1 MSTSNP
7 FGKLK
12 IERDEEDREEM
23 AQQKKSTGE
32 GNQLFA
38 PIQGEQK
45 KKKKVRQEKK
55 ETQDDNE
62 GFEVVGG
69 KKEDN
74 YGRRAN
80 ESASFWKFTG

>member
-7 FGKLK
+7 FGKLT

-74 YGRRAN
+74 
-80 ESASFWKFTG
+80 

>member
-1 MSTSNP
+1 MSTSNS

-45 KKKKVRQEKK
+45 KKKKELRHLLRK
-55 ETQDDNE
+55 
-62 GFEVVGG
+62 
-69 KKEDN
+69 
-74 YGRRAN
+74 
-80 ESASFWKFTG
+80 

>member
-32 GNQLFA
+32 GNQLF
-38 PIQGEQK
+38 QGEQK

-55 ETQDDNE
+55 ETQ
-62 GFEVVGG
+62 
-69 KKEDN
+69 
-74 YGRRAN
+74 
-80 ESASFWKFTG
+80 

>member
-55 ETQDDNE
+55 ETIVE
-62 GFEVVGG
+62 KLSKFFEKYLGLI
-69 KKEDN
+69 
-74 YGRRAN
+74 
-80 ESASFWKFTG
+80 

>member
-32 GNQLFA
+32 GNQLS
-38 PIQGEQK
+38 
-45 KKKKVRQEKK
+45 
-55 ETQDDNE
+55 NS
-62 GFEVVGG
+62 
-69 KKEDN
+69 
-74 YGRRAN
+74 RRAKEEKEGQTRKERN
-80 ESASFWKFTG
+80 TIISSLTLMNYIKFTYIQIYYNKSQFNMN

>member
-1 MSTSNP
+1 
-7 FGKLK
+7 
-12 IERDEEDREEM
+12 M
-23 AQQKKSTGE
+23 AQKKKTTGE
-32 GNQLFA
+32 SNQLFA
-38 PIQGEQK
+38 PLQGEQK

-74 YGRRAN
+74 
-80 ESASFWKFTG
+80 